1 MLCGIDLNFDALK
14 EKIAEL
20 KKSAMDQ
27 VNETVA
33 DAKVVVKAAFTEFET
48 ILRSMIPEMPEGED
62 LPGIPMLTE
71 LLVLTERARQI
82 MANPTAEGLKL
93 LAQLKSDFLKKYGDA
108 LAKSG
113 SNLDD
118 LIGGLLDGI
127 DPCSLVPNI
136 VTDSAGNIIEKVK
149 KPLYAKTDALS
160 ETLSVEL
167 PAMKTLREQISSA
180 LGETEVNL
188 ELSKTLATDSLGKFD
203 LSEEI
208 KKMSE
213 MISPELFH
221 ESAEKMNS
229 VDDDITKSLEGLRP
243 SQLLAKLE
251 EVRKNV

>member
-1 MLCGIDLNFDALK
+1 MPCGIDLNFDVLK
-14 EKIAEL
+14 EKIAAL
-20 KKSAMDQ
+20 KEAAMDEVNSKVAEAKAAAESAMD
-27 VNETVA
+27 
-33 DAKVVVKAAFTEFET
+33 EFKD
-48 ILRSMIPEMPEGED
+48 ILRSMIPEMPEGPD
-62 LPGIPMLTE
+62 LPVIPMLPE
-71 LLVLTERARQI
+71 LLVLVERARQI

-93 LAQLKSDFLKKYGDA
+93 LAQLKSDFSEKYGDA
-108 LAKSG
+108 LTKAG
-113 SNLDD
+113 SDLDD
-118 LIGGLLDGI
+118 LIDGLLEGI

-149 KPLYAKTDALS
+149 KPLYAKTDALA

-188 ELSKTLATDSLGKFD
+188 ELSKTLATDSLEKFD

-213 MISPELFH
+213 MVSPELFH
-221 ESAEKMNS
+221 ESVEKMNS
-229 VDDDITKSLEGLRP
+229 VDDDINKSLEGLRP

>member
-1 MLCGIDLNFDALK
+1 MPCGIDLNFDALK

-20 KKSAMDQ
+20 KKSAMD
-27 VNETVA
+27 EIESTVA
-33 DAKVVVKAAFTEFET
+33 AAKVAAEAAMDNFKD
-48 ILRSMIPEMPEGED
+48 ILRSMIPEMPEGDD
-62 LPGIPMLTE
+62 LPVIPMLPE
-71 LLVLTERARQI
+71 LLVLVERARQI

-93 LAQLKSDFLKKYGDA
+93 LAQLKSDFSEKYGDA
-108 LAKSG
+108 LTKAG
-113 SNLDD
+113 SDLDD
-118 LIGGLLDGI
+118 LIDGLLEGI

-149 KPLYAKTDALS
+149 KPLYAKTDALAES
-160 ETLSVEL
+160 LSVEL

-188 ELSKTLATDSLGKFD
+188 ELSKALATDSLGKFD

-213 MISPELFH
+213 MVSPELFH
-221 ESAEKMNS
+221 ESVEKMNS
-229 VDDDITKSLEGLRP
+229 VDDAITKSLEGLKP
-243 SQLLAKLE
+243 SQLLTKLE